1 MRNTEGQDL
10 RKTPS
15 QVALVVKHLPVS
27 ASDLTLGFDSWV
39 TKILGG
45 GNPTRQPTP
54 VFLPG
59 ESRGL
64 RSLAS
69 HCVVKSWTGLKLFSM
84 RAHAMKELLIE
95 LTDSDWL
102 TLTGGL
108 TDQTKTSQEL
118 LFQPKCP

>member
-1 MRNTEGQDL
+1 M
-10 RKTPS
+10 
-15 QVALVVKHLPVS
+15 
-27 ASDLTLGFDSWV
+27 
-39 TKILGG
+39 
-45 GNPTRQPTP
+45 
-54 VFLPG
+54 
-59 ESRGL
+59 
-64 RSLAS
+64 
-69 HCVVKSWTGLKLFSM
+69 KSWTGLKLFSM